1 MIQPIGFEKGVR
13 KVYKLKKALYGLK
26 QSPRLWYQ
34 HLSSILGDLG
44 FKTLPF
50 DEGVFIHH
58 TKQLIIACHVDD
70 LLVIGADKAVLFKV
84 LKVAFIKIKLK
95 ELGLV
100 TTFLGIEIN
109 LDLKKRELTLHQAK
123 YTRSLLRRF

>member
-1 MIQPIGFEKGVR
+1 MGFEKGVR
-13 KVYKLKKALYGLK
+13 KVYRLKKALYGLK

-34 HLSSILGDLG
+34 HLSLILGDLG

-50 DEGVFIHH
+50 DKGVFIYR
-58 TKQLIIACHVDD
+58 TKQLIIAYHIND

-84 LKVAFIKIKLK
+84 LKVASIKIKLK
-95 ELGLV
+95 ELGPII
-100 TTFLGIEIN
+100 TFLRIEIN